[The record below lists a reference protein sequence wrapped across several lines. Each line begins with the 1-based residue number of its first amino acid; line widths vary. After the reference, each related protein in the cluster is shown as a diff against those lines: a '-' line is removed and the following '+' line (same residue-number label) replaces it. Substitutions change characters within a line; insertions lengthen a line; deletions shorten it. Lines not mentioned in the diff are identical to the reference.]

1 MAAVRSDSARVDT
14 LHIILLAIVQGLTE
28 FLPISSSA
36 HLVLLPSLLR
46 WPEHGLVFDV
56 AVHFGSLLAVLYYF
70 RREVHR
76 MLCAWIHSLGGR
88 GASADSLLAWWVIIG
103 TLPTI
108 AVGFLFQHGIE
119 NVMRAPW
126 IVAAA
131 SILFGLLLLF
141 ADRVGE
147 RRRDEYSLTLKDV
160 LIIGCSQVLALIPGT
175 SRSGITITLALFL
188 GLSRKAAARFS
199 FLLAMPVIFA
209 SGVLQSVRMFT
220 EVNPIGWSELALG
233 IAVSALAAGLCIHY
247 FLRLVDR
254 VGMLPFVI
262 YRVLLG
268 VLILALLY

>member
-1 MAAVRSDSARVDT
+1 MDQ
-14 LHIILLAIVQGLTE
+14 LHIIILALVQGLTE

-36 HLVLLPSLLR
+36 HLVLLPSLLN

-70 RREVHR
+70 RYEVHR
-76 MLCAWIHSLGGR
+76 MLCAWILSVRGR
-88 GASADSLLAWWVIIG
+88 GATADSLLAWWVILG

-108 AVGFLFQHGIE
+108 AVGFLFQNGIE

-131 SILFGLLLLF
+131 SIFFGLLLLF
-141 ADRVGE
+141 ADRIGE
-147 RRRDEYSLTLKDV
+147 RQRDEYSLTFKDV

-175 SRSGITITLALFL
+175 SRSGITITAGLFL
-188 GLSRKAAARFS
+188 GLSRQAAARFS

-209 SGVLQSVRMFT
+209 SGVLQSFRMFT
-220 EVNPIGWSELALG
+220 EVSPIGWAELALG
-233 IAVSALAAGLCIHY
+233 IVVSAIAAGLCIHY
-247 FLRLVDR
+247 FLRLVDSI
-254 VGMLPFVI
+254 GMLPFVI

-268 VLILALLY
+268 VLILVILY